1 MAITVGDVTI
11 TAMPGAG
18 ARARRFFVV
27 VVMLAVV
34 AFVAPRAMASDSSDA
49 LAGTWTTDTWT
60 TDTWTVAEGE
70 TLWSIATAYTSP
82 GGNVRETVNQ
92 IIAIN
97 ALESTAIR
105 TGDQLL
111 VPTRG

>member
-60 TDTWTVAEGE
+60 VAEGE